1 MSTEDRVLETDLF
14 SGQFLPAPFTAAAAI
29 SHVLQWSL
37 HQQLLSGQGKLES
50 SSRSQISSGFKKKKS
65 YNWNRITCLV
75 LKYWWIA
82 FFLLHVWTI
91 WTAVYTW
98 SKCLS
103 PAHFGLFTTFSQ
115 KKKKKRTG
123 FLRNCEGAKKY
134 ARHIRFMPDVGSKRN
149 KKSRKS
155 LKIRLSLRGSSL
167 WRGACMDRRNDA
179 RRAISHSFPN

>member
-1 MSTEDRVLETDLF
+1 MFFGSKQHKPVL
-14 SGQFLPAPFTAAAAI
+14 A
-29 SHVLQWSL
+29 
-37 HQQLLSGQGKLES
+37 
-50 SSRSQISSGFKKKKS
+50 
-65 YNWNRITCLV
+65 N
-75 LKYWWIA
+75 
-82 FFLLHVWTI
+82 
-91 WTAVYTW
+91 
-98 SKCLS
+98 
-103 PAHFGLFTTFSQ
+103 FSQ

-134 ARHIRFMPDVGSKRN
+134 ARRIRFMPDVGSKRN